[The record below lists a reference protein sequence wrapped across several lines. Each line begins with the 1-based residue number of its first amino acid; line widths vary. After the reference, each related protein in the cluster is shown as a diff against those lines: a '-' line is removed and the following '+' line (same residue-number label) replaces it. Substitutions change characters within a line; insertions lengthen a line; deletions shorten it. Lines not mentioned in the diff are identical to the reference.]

1 MLTSE
6 QYSQVFDAVD
16 VRVSTRNF
24 LFLVSTQSSD
34 QKDDDIHASAKLGI
48 IVAKKNIRHAVQRNR
63 IKRLLRE
70 SFRHKR
76 CELPQVNIV
85 ALAKKGADQLTN
97 EQCFSEFQYLWNKLN
112 RKLKQ
117 SKNA

>member
-1 MLTSE
+1 M
-6 QYSQVFDAVD
+6 
-16 VRVSTRNF
+16 
-24 LFLVSTQSSD
+24 
-34 QKDDDIHASAKLGI
+34 SAKLGI

-76 CELPQVNIV
+76 SELPEINIV

-97 EQCFSEFQYLWNKLN
+97 EQCFLEFQYLWNKLT
-112 RKLKQ
+112 RKFKQ
-117 SKNA
+117 LNKA